1 MIFPYKINIGTV
13 ERNDNRYEEDIVI
26 PKAKNVGPNKISV
39 LGKDI
44 VISNIVISSFYC
56 NGKTSNLQITT
67 HPVTLP
73 EIRHTDWGV
82 DTENERSACINL
94 TAKGEDPGRLK

>member
-44 VISNIVISSFYC
+44 RYIQYRYIEF
-56 NGKTSNLQITT
+56 L
-67 HPVTLP
+67 L
-73 EIRHTDWGV
+73 
-82 DTENERSACINL
+82 
-94 TAKGEDPGRLK
+94 